1 MESPETTREISSRH
15 EDEAV
20 SIAIV
25 SQQIVGLER
34 LVTAKLGFQDT
45 QLALIKEQTTK
56 TNGKVAD
63 AFLEIA
69 ETKKELYLEIDRL
82 KTWRAFLT
90 GAWAVITAVVVPV
103 MLYLLYQRL
112 Q

>member
-1 MESPETTREISSRH
+1 MESPETTREISTRH

-25 SQQIVGLER
+25 SQQISSLKE
-34 LVTAKLGFQDT
+34 LVVAKLSFQDT

-63 AFLEIA
+63 AFREIA
-69 ETKKELYLEIDRL
+69 SINAWKNKAI
-82 KTWRAFLT
+82 
-90 GAWAVITAVVVPV
+90 GATIIVNIFVVPTL
-103 MLYLLYQRL
+103 MFLLFEKITG
-112 Q
+112 